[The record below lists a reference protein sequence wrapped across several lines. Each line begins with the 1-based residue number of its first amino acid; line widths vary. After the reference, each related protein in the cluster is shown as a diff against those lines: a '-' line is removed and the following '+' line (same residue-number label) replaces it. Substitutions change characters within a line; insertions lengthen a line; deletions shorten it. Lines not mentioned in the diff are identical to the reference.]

1 MLDSDLQAHGFGG
14 RMWYHNS
21 EERMRMPAV
30 AEIVVDDATLF
41 EQLQLA
47 QKHRLHFVR
56 ILDEQYTTNKLS
68 QC

>member
-1 MLDSDLQAHGFGG
+1 
-14 RMWYHNS
+14 
-21 EERMRMPAV
+21 MRMPAV

-47 QKHRLHFVR
+47 QKHRLLFVR
-56 ILDEQYTTNKLS
+56 ILDEQDTSNELS